1 MRGGRIGEGGSEIGE
16 KGGESG
22 GAAGGR
28 MGGRRRGGVVGA
40 GMLSKTGI
48 DRRWAATS
56 RGFSQ
61 RSVVVSVVRRA
72 GQSNRCETL

>member
-1 MRGGRIGEGGSEIGE
+1 MRGGRTGEGGSEIGE

-40 GMLSKTGI
+40 GMLSKIGI
-48 DRRWAATS
+48 DRR
-56 RGFSQ
+56 
-61 RSVVVSVVRRA
+61 
-72 GQSNRCETL
+72 

>member
-28 MGGRRRGGVVGA
+28 IGWQRRGGVVVA
-40 GMLSKTGI
+40 GILSKTGI
-48 DRRWAATS
+48 DGR
-56 RGFSQ
+56 
-61 RSVVVSVVRRA
+61 
-72 GQSNRCETL
+72 